1 MDNASYRQS
10 ESLLRRLEIVFREVL
25 LLLLL
30 LLLPLLLLLHL
41 PPQQK
46 LFYLRLNLK
55 KLAPDHSISHQY
67 QKYVKISFNPAPLLF
82 GVLILTVMFE
92 ISSCQYDEILFLWLV
107 HV

>member
-25 LLLLL
+25 LLL
-30 LLLPLLLLLHL
+30 PLLLLFHL

-92 ISSCQYDEILFLWLV
+92 ISSCQYEILFLWLI

>member
-25 LLLLL
+25 LL
-30 LLLPLLLLLHL
+30 LLLLLHL

-82 GVLILTVMFE
+82 GVLTLTVMFE
-92 ISSCQYDEILFLWLV
+92 IGSCQYLILFLWLI